1 MDLVGIE
8 PTTSSMP
15 WKRAPS
21 CATGP
26 REYDNKFHEGLTST
40 ILAYWLLIVKPG
52 SGQRHLFRV
61 VHFAKARKLSMLIYA
76 CGDYA

>member
-1 MDLVGIE
+1 MVDLVGIE

-26 REYDNKFHEGLTST
+26 QWYST
-40 ILAYWLLIVKPG
+40 ILAD
-52 SGQRHLFRV
+52 QRCIRQTKGAAGRPTRRIFSNTMEPTASIFVLYTGRV
-61 VHFAKARKLSMLIYA
+61 TLAIFHYA
-76 CGDYA
+76 